1 MKRKSLLDDVKAL
14 DYFINRLRTD
24 ESRCRSGQWIDV
36 HRDIMGIIGELEKS
50 KRDLIASV
58 EDDVDKEVPNE
69 K

>member
-1 MKRKSLLDDVKAL
+1 MKRRSLLDDVKAL

-36 HRDIMGIIGELEKS
+36 HRDILGIIGELEKS

-58 EDDVDKEVPNE
+58 EDNTGKEMSDE

>member
-14 DYFINRLRTD
+14 DYLIHRLRTD
-24 ESRCRSGQWIDV
+24 ESRCRSGQWIDA
-36 HRDIMGIIGELEKS
+36 HRDILGIIGELEKS
-50 KRDLIASV
+50 KQDLIASV